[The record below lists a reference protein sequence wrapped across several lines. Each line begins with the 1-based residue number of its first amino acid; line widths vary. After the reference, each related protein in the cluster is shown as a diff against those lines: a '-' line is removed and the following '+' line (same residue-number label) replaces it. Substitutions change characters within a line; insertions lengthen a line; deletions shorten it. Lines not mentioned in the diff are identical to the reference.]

1 LHLERYT
8 FLRKVILVLAVLSI
22 ADVVAGAFFWL
33 LYPAGYFSGKSFARI
48 VSDLTFVEGA
58 AIFFLGGLLAF
69 FRSNL
74 SPHAIALLVVGAST
88 MGLSVLFGVL
98 S

>member
-1 LHLERYT
+1 LHLDRYT
-8 FLRKVILVLAVLSI
+8 FLRRVILVLAVLSI
-22 ADVVAGAFFWL
+22 VDVVAGAFFWAFH
-33 LYPAGYFSGKSFARI
+33 PTGYLSGKSFPRI
-48 VSDLTFVEGA
+48 ISDLTFVEGA
-58 AIFFLGGLLAF
+58 AIFFVGGLLAF

-74 SPHAIALLVVGAST
+74 SPRAIALLVVGAST